1 MNLGYSVLMSDVDIL
16 VLENP
21 FDHLYRD
28 SDVESMSDGYDAQT
42 AYGYNDVFDDPKMGW
57 SRYAHTMRI
66 FVFNSGLF
74 FVKASPGGLRAMV
87 GTAEWL
93 ETKGGWDQAVFNEVI
108 QFPSSVHRGISP
120 NVSRRVMDIHK
131 FANSKTFFCFM
142 RKSTSFKKRGRPVK
156 PVLVHV
162 NYHPDKFERLKAIKA
177 FYLDGENGALD
188 RFPCGE
194 KA

>member
-1 MNLGYSVLMSDVDIL
+1 MSDVDIL
-16 VLENP
+16 VLDDP
-21 FDHLYRD
+21 FRHLIRD
-28 SDVESMSDGYDAQT
+28 SDVESMSDGYDDQT
-42 AYGYNDVFDDPKMGW
+42 AYGYNDVYDDPKMGW

-74 FVKASPGGLRAMV
+74 YVKATRGGLRAMI

-108 QFPSSVHRGISP
+108 MFPSSVHRGKSP

-131 FANSKTFFCFM
+131 FSNSKTFFCFM
-142 RKSTSFKKRGRPVK
+142 RKFPNFKKKSRPVK

-162 NYHPDKFERLKAIKA
+162 NYHPDKFERLKGIRE
-177 FYLDGENGALD
+177 FYMNDNSNALD

-194 KA
+194 KE